1 MSDGD
6 GGRRR
11 SRLPGR
17 PFDGPT
23 AGGDNL
29 SREAEAKLAQ
39 SVRDSR
45 FEFVHLAR
53 WAIDG
58 LGSAAQIC
66 YTGGGRGLV
75 RGFPGFAYNVEKLA

>member
-1 MSDGD
+1 MAMAVAGAADFP
-6 GGRRR
+6 GGH
-11 SRLPGR
+11 LMDR
-17 PFDGPT
+17 P

-39 SVRDSR
+39 SARDSR